1 MDEPE
6 TMTEFVHDFLDRSI
20 QQKVLIRWKSVIV
33 GMEPHYRHH
42 CTRSPQLSLAEN
54 KRQNRNEQVDFR
66 DPDDVPGA
74 RRTVSEHLREQQR
87 RMVLLALWSVE
98 SSKVYLQ

>member
-6 TMTEFVHDFLDRSI
+6 TVTELVHDLLDRSI
-20 QQKVLIRWKSVIV
+20 QQEVIIRWKSVIV
-33 GMEPHYRHH
+33 GVEPHDRHYS
-42 CTRSPQLSLAEN
+42 TRSPELSLAEN
-54 KRQNRNEQVDFR
+54 ECQDRNEQVHFR

-74 RRTVSEHLREQQR
+74 RRTVPEHLREQQR

-98 SSKVYLQ
+98 SIKVYSQ